1 MLNATQSLKSGLAL
15 NPATV
20 NADGVLAGLSID
32 LIDMVGGEGI
42 LSFLVFSGAR
52 TGGDFTVQDVQM
64 SKVSDFSSDVITINS
79 TLIQHFVPQAAN
91 GLLQTKIDAAN
102 TIKKIGVHLTQSE
115 ADYRYARLRLIG
127 ENGAHMLIGA
137 IYQYLPVKQPI

>member
-20 NADGVLAGLSID
+20 NTDGVLVGLTID
-32 LIDMVGGEGI
+32 LSEMVGGESI
-42 LSFLVFSGAR
+42 LSLIMFSGAR
-52 TGGDFTVQDVQM
+52 IGGDFTLQDVQM

-79 TLIQHFVPQAAN
+79 TSIEHFVPKAVN

-102 TIKKIGVHLTQSE
+102 TIKKIGVHLTQSAAE
-115 ADYRYARLRLIG
+115 YRYARPRFLG
-127 ENGAHMLIGA
+127 ANGAHMLIGA
-137 IYQYLPVKQPI
+137 IYQFLPIKQPI